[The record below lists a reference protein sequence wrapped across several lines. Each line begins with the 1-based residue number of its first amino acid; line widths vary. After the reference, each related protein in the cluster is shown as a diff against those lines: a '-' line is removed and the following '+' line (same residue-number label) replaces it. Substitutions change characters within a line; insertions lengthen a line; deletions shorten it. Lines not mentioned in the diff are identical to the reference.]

1 MTAIRDSLAR
11 YVAVRRALGASFYE
25 PALALGHFVDLLE
38 HEDAEFI
45 TTDLALRWAMTSTLV
60 ERATWGRRLS
70 QVRGFARWMN
80 VIDGRNQI
88 PPAGLLS
95 ARRRRNAP
103 HIYTEQEIDLLMT
116 RAGQLRSR
124 TGMRAQTYSTLIG
137 LLVATG
143 LRPGEALRLD
153 RSDVDLV
160 SGILSIRES
169 KFGKSRFVPV
179 AESTR
184 VALEHYALKR
194 DQLCP
199 IRLSEAFLV
208 SERGKRLKA
217 GTARSMFVRM
227 SRAVGLRSA
236 TEDGRDGYGPRLQDF
251 RHSFAT
257 GRLVEWYRAGLDVSR
272 ELPKLAAYLGHVNVG
287 LTYWYVEAVPEL
299 LELAAAYL
307 DKNCPGER
315 P

>member
-60 ERATWGRRLS
+60 ERAAWGRRLS

-116 RAGQLRSR
+116 RAAQLRSR
-124 TGMRAQTYSTLIG
+124 TGMRASGQAKRFGSTGPTLTSSAEYSPSG
-137 LLVATG
+137 NRSSAN
-143 LRPGEALRLD
+143 RAL
-153 RSDVDLV
+153 
-160 SGILSIRES
+160 
-169 KFGKSRFVPV
+169 
-179 AESTR
+179 
-184 VALEHYALKR
+184 
-194 DQLCP
+194 
-199 IRLSEAFLV
+199 FL
-208 SERGKRLKA
+208 
-217 GTARSMFVRM
+217 
-227 SRAVGLRSA
+227 
-236 TEDGRDGYGPRLQDF
+236 
-251 RHSFAT
+251 
-257 GRLVEWYRAGLDVSR
+257 
-272 ELPKLAAYLGHVNVG
+272 
-287 LTYWYVEAVPEL
+287 
-299 LELAAAYL
+299 
-307 DKNCPGER
+307 
-315 P
+315 

>member
-1 MTAIRDSLAR
+1 MTAIRDSLAH
-11 YVAVRRALGASFYE
+11 YVAIRRALGASFYE
-25 PALALGHFVDLLE
+25 PALALSHSVDLLDDE
-38 HEDAEFI
+38 EAEFI
-45 TTDLALRWAMTSTLV
+45 TTDLALRWATTPVFV
-60 ERATWGRRLS
+60 EHATWGRRLS

-80 VIDGRNQI
+80 VIDSRNQI

-103 HIYTEQEIDLLMT
+103 HICAEQENDLLMT
-116 RAGQLRSR
+116 RAAQLRSR
-124 TGMRAQTYSTLIG
+124 TGMLALTYSTFIG

-143 LRPGEALRLD
+143 LRPGEAFRLD

-179 AESTR
+179 EESTR
-184 VALEHYALKR
+184 AGLAHYAHRR

-199 IRLSEAFLV
+199 LRLSETFLV
-208 SERGKRLKA
+208 SERGNRLKA

-227 SRAVGLRSA
+227 SRTVGLRSA

-251 RHSFAT
+251 
-257 GRLVEWYRAGLDVSR
+257 
-272 ELPKLAAYLGHVNVG
+272 LA
-287 LTYWYVEAVPEL
+287 
-299 LELAAAYL
+299 
-307 DKNCPGER
+307 
-315 P
+315 

>member
-1 MTAIRDSLAR
+1 MTAIRDSLAQ

-38 HEDAEFI
+38 REGAEFI
-45 TTDLALRWAMTSTLV
+45 TTDLALRWATTPVLA

-70 QVRGFARWMN
+70 QVGGFARWMS
-80 VIDGRNQI
+80 VIDSRNQI
-88 PPAGLLS
+88 PPTGLLS

-103 HIYTEQEIDLLMT
+103 HIYTEQEINLLIIQAA
-116 RAGQLRSR
+116 RLRSR
-124 TGMRAQTYSTLIG
+124 TGMRALTYSTLIG

-143 LRPGEALRLD
+143 LRPGEALRLN

-179 AESTR
+179 EESTR
-184 VALEHYALKR
+184 AALERYAQGR
-194 DQLCP
+194 DRLCQQ
-199 IRLSEAFLV
+199 RLSEAFLV
-208 SERGKRLKA
+208 SERGIRLKA
-217 GTARSMFVRM
+217 GTVRSMFVRM
-227 SRAVGLRSA
+227 SRAIGLRLA

-272 ELPKLAAYLGHVNVG
+272 ELPKLATYLGHVNIG
-287 LTYWYVEAVPEL
+287 LTYWYIEAVPEL
-299 LELAAAYL
+299 LELAAGYL
-307 DKNCPGER
+307 NKNCPGER

>member
-1 MTAIRDSLAR
+1 MTAIRDSLTR

-38 HEDAEFI
+38 HEGAEFI
-45 TTDLALRWAMTSTLV
+45 TIDLALRWATTPVSV

-70 QVRGFARWMN
+70 AVRGFARWMN
-80 VIDGRNQI
+80 TVDGRNEI

-103 HIYTEQEIDLLMT
+103 HIYTEQEINLLMI
-116 RAGQLRSR
+116 RAAQLRSR
-124 TGMRAQTYSTLIG
+124 TGMRALTYSTLIG

-179 AESTR
+179 EESTR
-184 VALEHYALKR
+184 AALERYAQSR
-194 DQLCP
+194 DRLCP
-199 IRLSEAFLV
+199 QRLSEAFLV
-208 SERGKRLKA
+208 GERGVRLKA
-217 GTARSMFVRM
+217 GTVRSMFVRM
-227 SRAVGLRSA
+227 SRAVGLRPA

-257 GRLVEWYRAGLDVSR
+257 GRMVEWYRAESDVNR
-272 ELPKLAAYLGHVNVG
+272 QLPKLAAYLGHVNIG
-287 LTYWYVEAVPEL
+287 LTYWYIEAVPEL
-299 LELAAAYL
+299 LELAAGYL
-307 DKNCPGER
+307 GRNPPGDQS
-315 P
+315 

>member
-1 MTAIRDSLAR
+1 MTAIRDSLAQ

-38 HEDAEFI
+38 HEGVEFI
-45 TTDLALRWAMTSTLV
+45 TTDLALRWATTPVSV

-70 QVRGFARWMN
+70 AVRGFARWMN
-80 VIDGRNQI
+80 TVDSRNQI
-88 PPAGLLS
+88 PPVGLLS

-103 HIYTEQEIDLLMT
+103 HIYTEQEINLLMIQ
-116 RAGQLRSR
+116 AAQLRSR
-124 TGMRAQTYSTLIG
+124 SGMRALTYSTLIG

-143 LRPGEALRLD
+143 LRPGEALRLN

-179 AESTR
+179 EESTR
-184 VALEHYALKR
+184 AALERYAQSR
-194 DQLCP
+194 DRLCP
-199 IRLSEAFLV
+199 QRLSEAFLV
-208 SERGKRLKA
+208 GERGMRLKA
-217 GTARSMFVRM
+217 GTVRSMFVRM
-227 SRAVGLRSA
+227 SRAVGLRPA

-257 GRLVEWYRAGLDVSR
+257 GRMVEWYRAGLNVSR
-272 ELPKLAAYLGHVNVG
+272 ELPKLAAYLGHANIG
-287 LTYWYVEAVPEL
+287 LTYWYIEAVPEL
-299 LELAAAYL
+299 LELAAGYL
-307 DKNCPGER
+307 GRSGPGER
-315 P
+315 S

>member
-1 MTAIRDSLAR
+1 MTAIRDSLVR

-38 HEDAEFI
+38 HEGAEFI

-95 ARRRRNAP
+95 ARRRRNTP

-116 RAGQLRSR
+116 RAAQLRSR
-124 TGMRAQTYSTLIG
+124 TGMRALTYSTLIG

-143 LRPGEALRLD
+143 LRPGEAFRLD
-153 RSDVDLV
+153 RTDVDLV

-184 VALEHYALKR
+184 VALEHYIQKR

-199 IRLSEAFLV
+199 LRLSEAFLV

-251 RHSFAT
+251 RHNSARRIIPST
-257 GRLVEWYRAGLDVSR
+257 AYR
-272 ELPKLAAYLGHVNVG
+272 
-287 LTYWYVEAVPEL
+287 
-299 LELAAAYL
+299 
-307 DKNCPGER
+307 
-315 P
+315 

>member
-1 MTAIRDSLAR
+1 MTAIRESLAR

-38 HEDAEFI
+38 REGAEFI
-45 TTDLALRWAMTSTLV
+45 TTDLALRWATTPVLV

-70 QVRGFARWMN
+70 QVRGFARWMS
-80 VIDGRNQI
+80 VIDSRNQI
-88 PPAGLLS
+88 PPTGFLS

-103 HIYTEQEIDLLMT
+103 HIYTEQEINLLIIQAA
-116 RAGQLRSR
+116 RLRSR
-124 TGMRAQTYSTLIG
+124 TGMRALTYSTLIG

-143 LRPGEALRLD
+143 LRPGEALRLN

-179 AESTR
+179 EESTR
-184 VALEHYALKR
+184 AALERYAQGR
-194 DQLCP
+194 DRLCQQ
-199 IRLSEAFLV
+199 RLSEAFLV
-208 SERGKRLKA
+208 SERGIRLKA
-217 GTARSMFVRM
+217 GTVRSMFVRM
-227 SRAVGLRSA
+227 SRAVGLRPA
-236 TEDGRDGYGPRLQDF
+236 TEDGRDRYGPRLQDF

-257 GRLVEWYRAGLDVSR
+257 GRLVEWYRDGLDVSR
-272 ELPKLAAYLGHVNVG
+272 ELPRLSAYLGHVNVG
-287 LTYWYVEAVPEL
+287 LTYWYIEAVPEL
-299 LELAAAYL
+299 LELAAGYL
-307 DKNCPGER
+307 GKNCPGEQ